1 MSKQIRQWVHHLLTT
16 STFLFVISGIGIT
29 EYNTMNIITLGLLTK
44 DRSYLIHN
52 ILLYPFTALL
62 FLHIYY
68 KMAPK
73 INGIKV
79 KQMEK

>member
-1 MSKQIRQWVHHLLTT
+1 MSKQVKDWVHHLLTV
-16 STFLFVISGIGIT
+16 STFLFVVSGIGIT
-29 EYNTMNIITLGLLTK
+29 EYNTMSLITLGLLTK

-68 KMAPK
+68 KLSPR
-73 INGIKV
+73 INGIKG
-79 KQMEK
+79 KQAEK

>member
-1 MSKQIRQWVHHLLTT
+1 MTV
-16 STFLFVISGIGIT
+16 STFLFVVSGIGIT
-29 EYNTMNIITLGLLTK
+29 EYNLMNFITLGLLTK

-68 KMAPK
+68 KMAPR
-73 INGIKV
+73 INRIKG
-79 KQMEK
+79 KQVEK